1 MDPNFSPDV
10 PNVESPVRIPSGR
23 RRLILVAAVA
33 VAAGAIA
40 AAVVL
45 ATRGGGGGSGGSP
58 QAVTGKPLTG
68 SPPLFLDLPGPAV
81 TGGNAAVYAAAQR
94 RLPAGDARLAVA
106 RALIAY
112 SPATR
117 AQTIATLE
125 RLPQRNPAV
134 VFALGMAQLWAGQP
148 GVASVTLERVKRL
161 DPYGYYGT
169 NADDLLHLGHE
180 APGYP
185 PYFPPASVH
194 GSLHALQAAVAA
206 SPTSSGAW
214 LALAARLER
223 TDRLAALRDARRAAD
238 LNPEGISEQVAV
250 AVLGFDKD
258 LPMNTLKTMLTLASQ
273 TQTQQDPEVLFH
285 LGLVYFWLKDN
296 QDAAAEF
303 SQVESDAP
311 HSHYA
316 PIAHVFA
323 QCLDSP
329 SACRRIAA
337 GG

>member
-1 MDPNFSPDV
+1 MDRAGDQALLVLLALTHVEHDRPRLDGEPLRGLLSRLLPDLLLHRCEVIAGRNHQLHLPFPLRACTCTKKSTNRMDPNFSPDV

-68 SPPLFLDLPGPAV
+68 TPPLFLDLPGPAV

-94 RLPAGDARLAVA
+94 RLPAGDVRLAVA

-148 GVASVTLERVKRL
+148 GVAAVTLERVKRAR
-161 DPYGYYGT
+161 PVR
-169 NADDLLHLGHE
+169 LLRHE
-180 APGYP
+180 RRRPAAPG
-185 PYFPPASVH
+185 ARGAGVSAVLSA
-194 GSLHALQAAVAA
+194 GLGARVAA
-206 SPTSSGAW
+206 RAAGGGRGA
-214 LALAARLER
+214 
-223 TDRLAALRDARRAAD
+223 ARRAR
-238 LNPEGISEQVAV
+238 GRGSRSRRV
-250 AVLGFDKD
+250 
-258 LPMNTLKTMLTLASQ
+258 S
-273 TQTQQDPEVLFH
+273 
-285 LGLVYFWLKDN
+285 
-296 QDAAAEF
+296 
-303 SQVESDAP
+303 S
-311 HSHYA
+311 A
-316 PIAHVFA
+316 PIAWPPCA
-323 QCLDSP
+323 MP
-329 SACRRIAA
+329 AA
-337 GG
+337 PPT

>member
-1 MDPNFSPDV
+1 MDPNFSPDL
-10 PNVESPVRIPSGR
+10 PNVGTRVRIPNGR

-33 VAAGAIA
+33 VAAGVVT

-45 ATRGGGGGSGGSP
+45 ATRGGGGDAGP
-58 QAVTGKPLTG
+58 AATTAKPLAG
-68 SPPLFLDLPGPAV
+68 RPPLFLDLPGPAV
-81 TGGNAAVYAAAQR
+81 RGGNAAVYAAAQK
-94 RLPAGDARLAVA
+94 RLPAGDVRLAVA
-106 RALIAY
+106 RAMVAY
-112 SPATR
+112 SPAHR
-117 AQTIATLE
+117 DRTLAALR

-134 VFALGMAQLWAGQP
+134 AFALGMAQLWAGQP
-148 GVASVTLERVKRL
+148 QVAALTLERVKRL
-161 DPYGYYGT
+161 NPYGYYGT

-185 PYFPPASVH
+185 PYFPPSPT
-194 GSLHALQAAVAA
+194 GKSLRVLQAAVAA

-223 TDRLAALRDARRAAD
+223 TDRLAAQRDALQAAR
-238 LNPEGISEQVAV
+238 LNPQGISEQVAV

-258 LPMNTLKTMLTLASQ
+258 APMKTLQTMLTLASE
-273 TQTQQDPEVLFH
+273 TQAQQDPEVLFH
-285 LGLVYFWLKDN
+285 LGLVYFWMQDR
-296 QDAAAEF
+296 QDAAGEF

-323 QCLDSP
+323 RCIDSP
-329 SACRRIAA
+329 AACRRIAA